1 MREMRETMTRVMT
14 GKLIDMADDC
24 VISWES
30 VALACLNYMSE
41 ADVADM
47 ARCEFDMTDDDDEAD
62 DDDDEAETGL

>member
-1 MREMRETMTRVMT
+1 MRETMTREMT
-14 GKLIDMADDC
+14 SKLIDMADEG

-30 VALACLNYMSE
+30 VAMACLNYMSE

-62 DDDDEAETGL
+62 DDEAETGE